1 MIVLTSGGEKF
12 SKNKFEDGK
21 IDGKK
26 ILLKSDGIFIDGEV
40 RLGSSK
46 DSLEPVVKGD
56 TLILFLEAIL
66 TQLGTA
72 ANAFTTDK
80 GGGTALQAAVEA
92 LKQTLSNI
100 EDSLL
105 SSKVKTQ

>member
-1 MIVLTSGGEKF
+1 M
-12 SKNKFEDGK
+12 
-21 IDGKK
+21 
-26 ILLKSDGIFIDGEV
+26 
-40 RLGSSK
+40 
-46 DSLEPVVKGD
+46 VKGD

-66 TQLGTA
+66 TPLGTA
-72 ANAFTTDK
+72 ANAVTTDK
-80 GGGTALQAAVEA
+80 GGGTALQTAVEV